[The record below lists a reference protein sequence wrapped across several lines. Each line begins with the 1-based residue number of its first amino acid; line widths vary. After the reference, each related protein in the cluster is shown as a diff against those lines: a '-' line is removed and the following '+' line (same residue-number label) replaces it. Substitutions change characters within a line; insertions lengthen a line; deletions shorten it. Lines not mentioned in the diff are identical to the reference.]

1 MRFFHIEFDGR
12 LFVEQAICGNAG
24 GEVHQEIGLPP
35 MARVFNLADVLQL
48 VVDGL
53 YDGTFAQKDFSLMP
67 ISWFFM
73 LLLIPVTRCIPSFQR
88 VSNKCFDIYPLS
100 ANRSPNNL
108 RLNTLKTSGFLSSTL
123 PFVRQKF
130 NNSPGRCRRGG
141 A

>member
-53 YDGTFAQKDFSLMP
+53 YDGAFAQKDFFPHAHQLVLHVAFDTRDKVYP
-67 ISWFFM
+67 VIPKGLKQM
-73 LLLIPVTRCIPSFQR
+73 L
-88 VSNKCFDIYPLS
+88 
-100 ANRSPNNL
+100 
-108 RLNTLKTSGFLSSTL
+108 
-123 PFVRQKF
+123 
-130 NNSPGRCRRGG
+130 
-141 A
+141 

>member
-1 MRFFHIEFDGR
+1 MEGFLSNRQYAAMPEVRFIRKLACPRWRECSIWQMFFSSSLMVSMTER
-12 LFVEQAICGNAG
+12 LRKRI
-24 GEVHQEIGLPP
+24 
-35 MARVFNLADVLQL
+35 
-48 VVDGL
+48 
-53 YDGTFAQKDFSLMP
+53 FSLMP